1 MISLIGIFII
11 FFSHFL
17 DANSLLETT
26 MLKGLPGNHQ
36 SLPEGHYQQQQTSW
50 QQQQAAGATTSLEQL
65 QDSYNRLS
73 DNISQ
78 G

>member
-1 MISLIGIFII
+1 
-11 FFSHFL
+11 
-17 DANSLLETT
+17 

-36 SLPEGHYQQQQTSW
+36 SLPEGHHQQQQTSW